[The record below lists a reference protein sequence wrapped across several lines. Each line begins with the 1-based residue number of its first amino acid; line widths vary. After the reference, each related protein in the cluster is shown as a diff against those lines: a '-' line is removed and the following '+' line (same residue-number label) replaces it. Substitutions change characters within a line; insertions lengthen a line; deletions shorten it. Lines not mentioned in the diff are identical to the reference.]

1 MRDVFPVPGLTI
13 KNISKSY
20 GNTKVLDNVNI
31 QIQDGEFGVIVGPSG
46 SGKTTLLNIIAGFVK
61 PDNGEIIMDGKI
73 LNQIPPRDR
82 NIGMVFQEFGLFSHM
97 TVRKNISFGLE
108 IKKINKKDIGKK
120 VTEIADTLKIGE
132 LLDKKPGILSGGE
145 AQRVATGR
153 TLVTNPLL
161 FLFDEPMGNLDANLR
176 REMVAEIKRLHL
188 KLKKTF
194 IYVTHDQEQAL
205 CVADRVI
212 IMKEGRLLQE
222 GHPRKIYNYPES
234 FFVAEFFGIQ
244 SMNFIDGIIIKQE
257 NGSLFRGGG
266 LTVMLKGYYP
276 SEKTEVILGIRPEDI
291 IIGNQVQEDGF
302 GIISSL
308 EFLGDIK
315 QVYLTL
321 EQEKPLIAI
330 ISPKERYGLGE
341 KVKIKLKENKAFL
354 FSKEHGGRLYP

>member
-1 MRDVFPVPGLTI
+1 MARLTI

-31 QIQDGEFGVIVGPSG
+31 QVQDGEFCVIVGPSG
-46 SGKTTLLNIIAGFVK
+46 SGKTTLLNIIAGFIK

-73 LNQIPPRDR
+73 LNQILTKDR

-108 IKKINKKDIGKK
+108 IKKINKKDISKR
-120 VTEIADTLKIGE
+120 VTEIADSLKIGK

-176 REMVAEIKRLHL
+176 REMLAEVKRLHL

-205 CVADRVI
+205 CVADRII
-212 IMKEGRLLQE
+212 IMKEGKLLQE

-234 FFVAEFFGIQ
+234 FSVAEFFGIQ
-244 SMNFIDGIIIKQE
+244 SMNFINGITITQE
-257 NGSLFRGGG
+257 NGSLFRGSG
-266 LTVMLKGYYP
+266 LTLILKGCCL
-276 SEKTEVILGIRPEDI
+276 SEKTEAILGIRPEDI
-291 IIGNQVQEDGF
+291 IIGNQVGNKVQEDGF

-315 QVYLTL
+315 RVYLTL
-321 EQEKPLIAI
+321 EQGKPLIAI